1 MTDLRPRLPRD
12 RDGIAIDA
20 LAIGDTYSVRFGPTY
35 PTHQIGPFDSD
46 VVVRIATDFLS
57 GARVFTSAA
66 ALTAYNER
74 DEDAYG
80 VFTGLFY
87 IGPNQTERINLP
99 KGSALHV
106 QNHLGLF
113 VSVTI
118 MK

>member
-20 LAIGDTYSVRFGPTY
+20 MAIGETYVVWFGDTYPS
-35 PTHQIGPFDSD
+35 HQIGPFDSD

-57 GARVFTSAA
+57 SVRVATSAA
-66 ALTAYNER
+66 ALTAFNEAGNFR
-74 DEDAYG
+74 G
-80 VFTGLFY
+80 VYPGLLI
-87 IGPNQTERINLP
+87 IGTNQIERIHLN
-99 KGSALHV
+99 KGDALHV
-106 QNHLGLF
+106 QNRTY